1 MDDAAAMARA
11 LALGE
16 RGRRTAAPN
25 PWVGCVLVSRGE
37 IVGEGFHRAPG
48 EPHAEALALRQAGER
63 ARGGT
68 AYVTLEP
75 CSHHGRT
82 PPCADAL
89 IAAGVG
95 RVVVAVLDPDRRV
108 AGQGVARLRAAG
120 VVVEVGLGSEA
131 ARRSLA
137 PYLHQRLT
145 GRSYC
150 LLKAATSV
158 DGRTAAADGS
168 SRWIT
173 GPAARADAHALRA
186 DSQAVVVGAGTAMAD
201 LPSLTVRDVP
211 DPPACQ
217 PLRVLLDA
225 RGRVPPKGPL
235 FDPTLAPTLVIATE
249 QADRDAVAAWRRAGA
264 EVELVPP
271 AAGGVDLAAVLE
283 LLGRRGV
290 LQALFEG
297 GAGVHGALVAAGL
310 ADRLVLYVG
319 GCLLGERGRPLAAWP
334 GPDAIDAAP
343 RWRLLDARVLDGDA
357 RLEYEP
363 ARPELD

>member
-108 AGQGVARLRAAG
+108 AGQGVARLRVAG

-131 ARRSLA
+131 AR
-137 PYLHQRLT
+137 
-145 GRSYC
+145 
-150 LLKAATSV
+150 
-158 DGRTAAADGS
+158 
-168 SRWIT
+168 
-173 GPAARADAHALRA
+173 
-186 DSQAVVVGAGTAMAD
+186 
-201 LPSLTVRDVP
+201 
-211 DPPACQ
+211 
-217 PLRVLLDA
+217 
-225 RGRVPPKGPL
+225 
-235 FDPTLAPTLVIATE
+235 
-249 QADRDAVAAWRRAGA
+249 
-264 EVELVPP
+264 
-271 AAGGVDLAAVLE
+271 
-283 LLGRRGV
+283 
-290 LQALFEG
+290 
-297 GAGVHGALVAAGL
+297 
-310 ADRLVLYVG
+310 
-319 GCLLGERGRPLAAWP
+319 
-334 GPDAIDAAP
+334 
-343 RWRLLDARVLDGDA
+343 
-357 RLEYEP
+357 
-363 ARPELD
+363 